1 MDIPIHNKVLHKEQ
15 TAFCVDAP
23 KVLTNT
29 EQHDTQGLF
38 TTQFLLRQL
47 LIEHFRFYS
56 IFAGTAVNE
65 IVRPH

>member
-47 LIEHFRFYS
+47 LIEHFRFY
-56 IFAGTAVNE
+56 
-65 IVRPH
+65 

>member
-38 TTQFLLRQL
+38 TTVLTEA
-47 LIEHFRFYS
+47 EHFRFY
-56 IFAGTAVNE
+56 
-65 IVRPH
+65 